1 MIVVV
6 ERVSCFCTRVTE
18 YRRCLVVKNLA
29 NMVLFMATMVLFI
42 LFMVL
47 LATLKAVIP
56 AVPK

>member
-1 MIVVV
+1 MVV

-18 YRRCLVVKNLA
+18 DRRCLVVKNLA